1 MLVQLAMQ
9 QVIKIK
15 IISNDIL
22 LTSYDLFILANTVLS
37 PGIAL
42 LSTFT
47 VNVACTSYIRIAWL
61 YTAQSTN
68 QTISI
73 ATYNVPSGTQIDG
86 ISIIDTTTSQELI
99 ANGGFENGTN
109 GWSGGA
115 VGSIAA
121 AGGNCYAGSWCYSDG
136 ATGPH
141 GAITQSVSTTVGR
154 TLSVSFYI
162 KWGGTGTIYNLITI
176 TP

>member
-1 MLVQLAMQ
+1 MLVQLAMR
-9 QVIKIK
+9 QVIKIQT
-15 IISNDIL
+15 ISIDIL
-22 LTSYDLFILANTVLS
+22 SNSYDLFILANTVLL

-73 ATYNVPSGTQIDG
+73 ATYNVPASTQIDDV
-86 ISIIDTTTSQELI
+86 SIIDTTTSQQLLTN
-99 ANGGFENGTN
+99 AGFENGTN
-109 GWSGGA
+109 GWSGAA
-115 VGSIAA
+115 VGNIGSN
-121 AGGNCYAGSWCYSDG
+121 GGSCNSGSWCYSDG
-136 ATGPH
+136 STSPH
-141 GAITQSVSTTVGR
+141 GSIAQSISTRVGR

-162 KWGGTGTIYNLITI
+162 KWSGSGTIYNLITI